1 MPFSTNPSDN
11 VPIRSMKPDFLD
23 LFRAY
28 PVFDRLCTNLSIR
41 DIISLTR
48 TCKPLSHLYR
58 TLIRLQHW
66 NVDRDLLRFVED
78 PRRFRSQLGKCN
90 ALISG
95 SFALQ
100 FFERVAWEGSDLDLF
115 VEAGEDAQVLAN
127 HLVQVERYRYIRQS
141 FLENYKWESYAEVGF
156 LLPVRG
162 EALPAVG

>member
-1 MPFSTNPSDN
+1 MQST
-11 VPIRSMKPDFLD
+11 KPDFLD

-28 PVFDRLCTNLSIR
+28 PVFDRFCTYLSIR

-48 TCKPLSHLYR
+48 TCKALSHLYR

-66 NVDRDLLRFVED
+66 NIDRDLLRFVED

-90 ALISG
+90 GLISG

-127 HLVQVERYRYIRQS
+127 HLVQVEGYQYVRQS
-141 FLENYKWESYAEVGF
+141 FVENYRRESHAEVGL

-162 EALPAVG
+162 EAMPDIG